1 MLTKDDLKDIRS
13 IVQEEV
19 QGEIKSLIKTE
30 IKPLAR
36 SVKEL
41 QKDMKGVKRDIT
53 TIIEVF
59 DNKDRQLERR
69 VERLEEKVGV

>member
-1 MLTKDDLKDIRS
+1 MKSMLAKEDLIAIQG
-13 IVQEEV
+13 IVQA
-19 QGEIKSLIKTE
+19 EIKVLIKTE
-30 IKPLAR
+30 IKPISR

-41 QKDMKGVKRDIT
+41 QKDMKSAKRDIR

-59 DNKDRQLERR
+59 DDKDRQLERR